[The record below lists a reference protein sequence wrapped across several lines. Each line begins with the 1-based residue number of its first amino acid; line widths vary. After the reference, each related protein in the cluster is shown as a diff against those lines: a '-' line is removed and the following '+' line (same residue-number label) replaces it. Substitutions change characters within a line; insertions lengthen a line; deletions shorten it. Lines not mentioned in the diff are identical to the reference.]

1 MPTPKRG
8 PRLGGGAAHQK
19 QLLANQARDLFRH
32 GRIRTTE
39 AKAKALRPYAEKLI
53 TKAKRGDLHN
63 RRLVLADLHDRDVVA
78 YLFEDVAPRFADRD
92 GGYTRILKLEPRKGD
107 NARMALIEL
116 VEQGDSA
123 GGEVIEESKAGRSR
137 GLFGRRRKKVGEEA
151 APAGAGTAVLDAEE
165 DDEVEAE
172 FDVEDDE
179 QVAAAIAAATSGPA
193 PSEDVEVDEETTAAA
208 ADAPADEEAA
218 APAGDE
224 AAASAADEAAASAD
238 DADDDAADDEDADE
252 DADDDGA
259 DDAKA

>member
-8 PRLGGGAAHQK
+8 PRLGGSAAHQK
-19 QLLANQARDLFRH
+19 HLLANQARDLFRH

-53 TKAKRGDLHN
+53 TKAKRGDLHA

-78 YLFEDVAPRFADRD
+78 YLFEDIAPRFADRD

-116 VEQGDSA
+116 VVQGDGA

-137 GLFGRRRKKVGEEA
+137 GLFGRRRKNLGEEA
-151 APAGAGTAVLDAEE
+151 AAPAAGLGTALLEPEDEE
-165 DDEVEAE
+165 LEDE

-179 QVAAAIAAATSGPA
+179 QVAAAIAAATSG
-193 PSEDVEVDEETTAAA
+193 AAA
-208 ADAPADEEAA
+208 AVEDTDDAA
-218 APAGDE
+218 AGDD
-224 AAASAADEAAASAD
+224 ADAD
-238 DADDDAADDEDADE
+238 DVDADAADDDA
-252 DADDDGA
+252 
-259 DDAKA
+259 KA

>member
-8 PRLGGGAAHQK
+8 PRLGGSSAHQK

-63 RRLVLADLHDRDVVA
+63 RRLVLAELHDRDVVA

-116 VEQGDSA
+116 VEQSDSP
-123 GGEVIEESKAGRSR
+123 GGEAIEEAKAGRSR
-137 GLFGRRRKKVGEEA
+137 GLFGRRRRGVAEEA
-151 APAGAGTAVLDAEE
+151 APAAVGTAVLDSDE
-165 DDEVEAE
+165 DAEVEDA

-179 QVAAAIAAATSGPA
+179 QVAAAIAAATGGA
-193 PSEDVEVDEETTAAA
+193 TTAEDAEDEDTEPSADA
-208 ADAPADEEAA
+208 ADTTDV
-218 APAGDE
+218 
-224 AAASAADEAAASAD
+224 
-238 DADDDAADDEDADE
+238 DAADDGSDGSDGSDE
-252 DADDDGA
+252 SDE

>member
-8 PRLGGGAAHQK
+8 PRLGGGPAHQK

-39 AKAKALRPYAEKLI
+39 SKAKALRPYAEKLI
-53 TKAKRGDLHN
+53 TKAKRGDLHS

-107 NARMALIEL
+107 NASMALIEL

-123 GGEVIEESKAGRSR
+123 GGESIEESKAGRSR
-137 GLFGRRRKKVGEEA
+137 GLFGRRRKNVGEEA
-151 APAGAGTAVLDAEE
+151 APAGASTAVLDAEQDEE
-165 DDEVEAE
+165 DAG

-193 PSEDVEVDEETTAAA
+193 PSEDVEVEEESASG
-208 ADAPADEEAA
+208 ADTDTDHE
-218 APAGDE
+218 
-224 AAASAADEAAASAD
+224 
-238 DADDDAADDEDADE
+238 DADHEDAADD
-252 DADDDGA
+252 

>member
-8 PRLGGGAAHQK
+8 PRLGGSSAHQK

-63 RRLVLADLHDRDVVA
+63 RRLVLAELHDRDVVA
-78 YLFEDVAPRFADRD
+78 YLFEEVAPRFAGRD

-116 VEQGDSA
+116 VEQSDSP
-123 GGEVIEESKAGRSR
+123 GGEAIEEAKAGRSR
-137 GLFGRRRKKVGEEA
+137 GLFGRRRRGVADEA
-151 APAGAGTAVLDAEE
+151 VPAAVGTAVLDSDE
-165 DDEVEAE
+165 DAEVEDA

-179 QVAAAIAAATSGPA
+179 QVAAAIAAATGGAGSA
-193 PSEDVEVDEETTAAA
+193 EDAEDEDTEPSADA
-208 ADAPADEEAA
+208 AD
-218 APAGDE
+218 GT
-224 AAASAADEAAASAD
+224 
-238 DADDDAADDEDADE
+238 DADAADDDE
-252 DADDDGA
+252 SDESEE